1 MMQTIAR
8 QRVEEY
14 LFVRRGEEKAPAD
27 VTDDPRRGE
36 ERGSSRSHNWGAFMK
51 LSLGCPWGPPD

>member
-1 MMQTIAR
+1 MWMMQTIAR

-36 ERGSSRSHNWGAFMK
+36 ERGSSRSHN
-51 LSLGCPWGPPD
+51 